1 VKDEELGEGERE
13 AAWVSV
19 EHGKHRAARAAEFS
33 LDGVGRE
40 SKKARLERQSKNALQ
55 IMEGI
60 LKGLHL
66 KGKGGF

>member
-1 VKDEELGEGERE
+1 
-13 AAWVSV
+13 
-19 EHGKHRAARAAEFS
+19 